1 MKQQVTITKTDLS
14 GLKTLFTEVEN
25 SIKSY
30 IDDRLANQSADKLFT
45 REQTAKHLD
54 VDLST
59 LWKWSKTGK
68 LPSYGIGSRTYYKL
82 SDIEEALIPLNSS
95 YGNKKG
101 SKSST
106 VGDSVS
112 KNSKQ

>member
-1 MKQQVTITKTDLS
+1 MEQLSITQMNPTEFKSLFK
-14 GLKTLFTEVEN
+14 GLEN

-30 IDDRLANQSADKLFT
+30 IDNRLTSTNPDRLLT
-45 REQTAKHLD
+45 REETADYLKI
-54 VDLST
+54 DLST

-68 LPSYGIGSRTYYKL
+68 LPSYGINGRVYYRS

-95 YGNKKG
+95 YGNKKA

-106 VGDSVS
+106 AVNSIS
-112 KNSKQ
+112 KNCQQ

>member
-1 MKQQVTITKTDLS
+1 MTENLLLIQTTRQEFKS
-14 GLKTLFTEVEN
+14 LFTEVEN

-30 IDDRLANQSADKLFT
+30 LDDRLANQSADKLLT

-82 SDIEEALIPLNSS
+82 SDIEDSLIPLNSS

>member
-1 MKQQVTITKTDLS
+1 MEQLSITQMDLS
-14 GLKTLFTEVEN
+14 ELQSLFKEVEN

-95 YGNKKG
+95 YGSKKG

-106 VGDSVS
+106 LGNSVS
-112 KNSKQ
+112 KNSEQ